1 MHNNQPVVLAT
12 TYFLG
17 VHEAHIFNFLS
28 KATEHSRSLLT
39 IFVFFC
45 DNANILTDLSEPIAS
60 SLDQITSCCPNTNM
74 PSRPPVIVVSYT
86 SRDSVNTVSP
96 CLTCTLQK
104 QITSTGLMRMKI
116 SLFLRLSIQVKTFK
130 WSATDFCCH
139 SVSQWHFKWKIQ
151 VWSFYHVP
159 SKIYCITD
167 TMCKRATFLLT
178 QQSYK

>member
-1 MHNNQPVVLAT
+1 MYNNQPVVLAT

-28 KATEHSRSLLT
+28 KAIEHSRSLLT
-39 IFVFFC
+39 IFGCFC
-45 DNANILTDLSEPIAS
+45 GNTSILTDLSEHLAS

-86 SRDSVNTVSP
+86 SPDSVNTVSP

-104 QITSTGLMRMKI
+104 QITSTSLMRVKN
-116 SLFLRLSIQVKTFK
+116 SLFLRLRIQVKTFN

-139 SVSQWHFKWKIQ
+139 SVSHWHFKWKIQ
-151 VWSFYHVP
+151 IWSFYHVP

-167 TMCKRATFLLT
+167 TTCKRATFPLT